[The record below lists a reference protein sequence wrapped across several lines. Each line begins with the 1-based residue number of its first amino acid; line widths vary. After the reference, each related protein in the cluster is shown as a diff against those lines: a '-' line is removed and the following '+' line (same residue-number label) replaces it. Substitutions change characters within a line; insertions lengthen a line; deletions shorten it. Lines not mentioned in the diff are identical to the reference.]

1 MDKIVKRYG
10 ITLRLVEIED
20 AEFILKL
27 RTDSVLGKYISST
40 SSSLEKQKTWI
51 EDYKKREAAGI
62 EFYFIVE
69 KDGVKYGTTRIY
81 DVRNGGFETGSWV
94 FSPDAPE
101 SVPILA
107 GIVCRELAFNQFP
120 EATYVRFNVR
130 KANKKVLR
138 YHKMYNPKLV
148 SEDEENNFYV
158 LDKDKWIEKKNNIL
172 KMLGL

>member
-1 MDKIVKRYG
+1 MNDTVNRYG

-40 SSSLEKQKTWI
+40 SPSLEDQKNWI
-51 EDYKKREAAGI
+51 REYKTRETAGI

-69 KDGVKYGTTRIY
+69 KDGIRYGTTRIY
-81 DVRNGGFETGSWV
+81 DVRDGGFETGSWV
-94 FSPDAPE
+94 FSPDTPE
-101 SVPILA
+101 SVPIIA
-107 GIVCRELAFNQFP
+107 GIICRELAFEQFP
-120 EATYVRFNVR
+120 QATYVKFNVR

-148 SEDEENNFYV
+148 SEDEENYFFILN
-158 LDKDKWIEKKNNIL
+158 KEKWIEKKNDFL
-172 KMLGL
+172 KMLGV